1 MVIAKLSVFY
11 KQRALLFYP
20 PWAYALPSWFLRI
33 PIAIIEVAIFVVPI
47 YYVIGYDPN
56 IGRYSLNTTNY

>member
-11 KQRALLFYP
+11 KQRALLFYL